1 MATKSARI
9 TKKKLVLSF
18 PPSIVEDPVV
28 YRLIKEY
35 DLEVNILRAT
45 VNPRN
50 WGRMVL
56 EIRGTKANLDKAY
69 GFLEDSGAQV
79 DAMVQEMRH
88 IEQNCVHCS
97 ACTAVCPTQALTV
110 AKDTRQVVFEPNNC
124 IICESC
130 IPTCSYGALESQF

>member
-1 MATKSARI
+1 MASKVQ
-9 TKKKLVLSF
+9 KKKLVLSF
-18 PPSIVEDPVV
+18 PPSLVEDPFV
-28 YRLIKEY
+28 YRLIKDF

-45 VNPRN
+45 VTPRN

-56 EIRGTKANLDKAY
+56 EVKGGKANLNKAY
-69 GFLEDSGAQV
+69 DYLEESGVQLDS
-79 DAMVQEMRH
+79 MVQEMRH
-88 IEQNCVHCS
+88 LEERCVHCT

-110 AKDTRQVVFEPNNC
+110 VSQSREVHFEPSKC